1 MRAPRLTFSLASL
14 VLPSILVTTL
24 SCKSATVLGEG
35 TPWQP
40 AWTQEHLESAPP
52 IAVIHQDSCFVSG
65 DNTVVELALKDG
77 RRLNMADSIFAFSD
91 ADGKLLWKRSL
102 KLERT
107 GRPVQSGD
115 ELMVVSNENALAP
128 ILLGLSVNTGEL
140 KWQYAFAARS
150 EPAVGPPI
158 RICNLL
164 AGSANY
170 LIYLDDLNMCALKRR
185 GG

>member
-1 MRAPRLTFSLASL
+1 
-14 VLPSILVTTL
+14 
-24 SCKSATVLGEG
+24 
-35 TPWQP
+35 
-40 AWTQEHLESAPP
+40 
-52 IAVIHQDSCFVSG
+52 
-65 DNTVVELALKDG
+65 
-77 RRLNMADSIFAFSD
+77 
-91 ADGKLLWKRSL
+91 
-102 KLERT
+102 
-107 GRPVQSGD
+107 
-115 ELMVVSNENALAP
+115 MVVSNENALAP